1 MEKQSRRSVPSWIW
15 DFAGQHRT
23 QYVLSVISAVCGV
36 VCGILPYFVMAGIIS
51 DLLGGCRDMSIY
63 IKNCLVM
70 AVLWL
75 GRCGFHSIS
84 TTLSHKATFAVLGTI
99 RKRVCAKLSRVPLGT
114 VLDIPSGSIKNVLVE
129 RIDSIETTMAHIIPE
144 FTSNLLVPIALLVY
158 LFILDWRMALAVL
171 ATVPIGFGCYAL
183 MTRDYE
189 ESYQNTINK
198 TKILNDT
205 AVEYINGI
213 EVIKAFGKAQSSY
226 DKFVEAAKEG
236 AVPKDGPS
244 AGITMAT
251 AMLSAITGRAVRAN
265 LAMTGEITLRGR
277 VLPIGGLLF
286 RAGTLDAGT
295 FIQVIL
301 FSVGLIAPLITVMS
315 YGDDLAKLST
325 IIGEVTSL
333 LTLEDMKRPDTS
345 ASQPQSKDI
354 KLKDV
359 TFGYHEKEVL
369 HGINLEIR
377 EGTVNALVG
386 PSGSGK
392 STIARLVA
400 SLWDVSGGSITLG
413 GVDIRKLTQEDYHR
427 YIAYVSQDNF
437 LFDTTVM
444 ENIRMG
450 KQNATDAEVMEAAKA
465 CGCHAF
471 ILGLENGYDTVVG
484 GAGGHLSGGER
495 QRIAIARAM
504 LKNAPIIILDEATA
518 FTDPENEAMI
528 QSAVAKLTKGK
539 TLIVIAH
546 RLSTITNSDQI
557 FVVEDGKI
565 RTSGTHE
572 ELLAQDE
579 LYARM
584 WRSHISVRDTVEGGA
599 QE

>member
-1 MEKQSRRSVPSWIW
+1 MNDPSKRSVPVWIW
-15 DFAGQHRT
+15 DFAWQHRP
-23 QYVLSVISAVCGV
+23 QYVLSVLSAVCGV

-51 DLLGGCRDMSIY
+51 DLLGGCADMSIY
-63 IKNCLVM
+63 IKNRLVM

-84 TTLSHKATFAVLGTI
+84 TTLSHKATFAVLGNI

-144 FTSNLLVPIALLVY
+144 FTSNLLVPVALLVY
-158 LFILDWRMALAVL
+158 LFILYWRMALAVL

-183 MTRDYE
+183 MTRGYE

-226 DKFVEAAKEG
+226 DKFVVAAKEG
-236 AVPKDGPS
+236 ASCYVEWMRRCN
-244 AGITMAT
+244 IYFC
-251 AMLSAITGRAVRAN
+251 
-265 LAMTGEITLRGR
+265 LAMSIFPATMIA
-277 VLPIGGLLF
+277 VLPIDGLLF

-295 FIQVIL
+295 FIQVVL

-315 YGDDLAKLST
+315 YSDDLAKLST

-345 ASQPQSKDI
+345 AGQPQSKDI
-354 KLKDV
+354 QLKDV

-437 LFDTTVM
+437 LFDATVM

-518 FTDPENEAMI
+518 SFFYTQLCA
-528 QSAVAKLTKGK
+528 
-539 TLIVIAH
+539 
-546 RLSTITNSDQI
+546 
-557 FVVEDGKI
+557 
-565 RTSGTHE
+565 
-572 ELLAQDE
+572 
-579 LYARM
+579 
-584 WRSHISVRDTVEGGA
+584 
-599 QE
+599 

>member
-1 MEKQSRRSVPSWIW
+1 MNTKMKRSTATWIW
-15 DFAGQHRT
+15 DFAGEYRSR
-23 QYVLSVISAVCGV
+23 YVLSVLSAVCGV
-36 VCGILPYFVMAGIIS
+36 ICGILPYFVMANMIG
-51 DLLGGCRDMSIY
+51 DLLGGCRDMNIY
-63 IKNCLVM
+63 LQHCLVM
-70 AVLWL
+70 ALLWV

-84 TTLSHKATFAVLGTI
+84 TTLSHKATFAVLGNI
-99 RKRVCAKLSRVPLGT
+99 RKRVCEKLTRVPLGT
-114 VLDIPSGSIKNVLVE
+114 VLDMPSGTLKNVLVE

-144 FTSNLLVPIALLVY
+144 FTSNLLVPVALLVY
-158 LFILDWRMALAVL
+158 LFVLDWRMALAVL
-171 ATVPIGFGCYAL
+171 ITVPIGFGCYAL
-183 MTRDYE
+183 MTRGYA
-189 ESYQNTINK
+189 ESYQNTVDK
-198 TKILNDT
+198 TKVLNDT

-226 DKFVEAAKEG
+226 EKFVVAAKEG
-236 AVPKDGPS
+236 ASCYVEWMRRCN
-244 AGITMAT
+244 IYFC
-251 AMLSAITGRAVRAN
+251 
-265 LAMTGEITLRGR
+265 LAMSIFPATMIA

-557 FVVEDGKI
+557 FVVEEGKI

-579 LYARM
+579 LYAQM

>member
-1 MEKQSRRSVPSWIW
+1 MNDQSKRSVPAWIW
-15 DFAGQHRT
+15 DFAGQHRP
-23 QYVLSVISAVCGV
+23 QYVLSVLSAVCGV
-36 VCGILPYFVMAGIIS
+36 ACGILPYFVMAGIIS
-51 DLLGGCRDMSIY
+51 DLLGGCKDMSIY

-84 TTLSHKATFAVLGTI
+84 TTLSHKATFAVLGNI

-144 FTSNLLVPIALLVY
+144 FTSNLLVPVALLVY

-183 MTRDYE
+183 MTRGYE

-226 DKFVEAAKEG
+226 DKFVVAAKEG
-236 AVPKDGPS
+236 ASCYVEWMRRCN
-244 AGITMAT
+244 IYFC
-251 AMLSAITGRAVRAN
+251 
-265 LAMTGEITLRGR
+265 LAMSIFPATMIA

-315 YGDDLAKLST
+315 YSDDLAKLST

-345 ASQPQSKDI
+345 AGQPQSKDI
-354 KLKDV
+354 QLKDV

-450 KQNATDAEVMEAAKA
+450 KQNATDAQVMDAAKA
-465 CGCHAF
+465 CGCHEF

-579 LYARM
+579 LYAQM

>member
-1 MEKQSRRSVPSWIW
+1 MNDQSKRSVPAWIW
-15 DFAGQHRT
+15 DFAGQHRP
-23 QYVLSVISAVCGV
+23 QYVLSVLSAVCGV
-36 VCGILPYFVMAGIIS
+36 ACGILPYFVMAGIIS

-70 AVLWL
+70 AALWL

-84 TTLSHKATFAVLGTI
+84 TTLSHKATFAVLGNI

-183 MTRDYE
+183 MTRGYE

-226 DKFVEAAKEG
+226 DKFVVAAKEG
-236 AVPKDGPS
+236 ASCYVEWMRRCN
-244 AGITMAT
+244 IYFC
-251 AMLSAITGRAVRAN
+251 
-265 LAMTGEITLRGR
+265 LAMSIFPATMIA

-354 KLKDV
+354 QLKDV

-471 ILGLENGYDTVVG
+471 ILGLEDGYDTVVG

-557 FVVEDGKI
+557 FVVENGKI

-579 LYARM
+579 LYAQM
-584 WRSHISVRDTVEGGA
+584 WRSHILVRDTVEGGA